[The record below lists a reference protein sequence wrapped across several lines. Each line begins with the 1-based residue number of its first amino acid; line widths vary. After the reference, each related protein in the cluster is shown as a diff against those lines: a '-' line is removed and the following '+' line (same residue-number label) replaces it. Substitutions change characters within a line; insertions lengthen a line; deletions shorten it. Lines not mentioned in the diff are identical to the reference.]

1 MSDLLSCSFPIIPGF
16 PWLANPAWWYLQSET
31 AMLANSPWQ
40 IDGEY
45 AARPFAKQLDARL
58 QRDITSRGK
67 EQVSSFLRGLIAR
80 EMVEPGRAALKRIS
94 EVFGD
99 KFLNSEGRL
108 NRQMMRQA
116 IFSNPE
122 QKSRLEAIL
131 HPPISEEA
139 IRRVAELDD
148 PYCILVIP
156 LYAESSAYA
165 WIDRVLVVDASEKV
179 QIERVMAR
187 DQISGDEAQSILN
200 AQTGRQDR
208 LAMADDILDN
218 SGSLAELQNKV
229 EALHHKYLE
238 TGSNKVWL
246 QGW

>member
-1 MSDLLSCSFPIIPGF
+1 
-16 PWLANPAWWYLQSET
+16 
-31 AMLANSPWQ
+31 
-40 IDGEY
+40 
-45 AARPFAKQLDARL
+45 
-58 QRDITSRGK
+58 
-67 EQVSSFLRGLIAR
+67 
-80 EMVEPGRAALKRIS
+80 LKRIS

-108 NRQMMRQA
+108 NRRMMRQT

-131 HPPISEEA
+131 HPPISEEV

-165 WIDRVLVVDASEKV
+165 WIDRVLVMDVSEEM

-187 DQISGDEAQSILN
+187 DRISRKQAQSIIS
-200 AQTGRQDR
+200 AQISRQDR
-208 LAMADDILDN
+208 LAVANDILDN
-218 SGSLAELQNKV
+218 SGNLAELQNRV
-229 EALHHKYLE
+229 EALHQKYLE
-238 TGSNKVWL
+238 TGSFLKR
-246 QGW
+246 

>member
-1 MSDLLSCSFPIIPGF
+1 
-16 PWLANPAWWYLQSET
+16 
-31 AMLANSPWQ
+31 
-40 IDGEY
+40 
-45 AARPFAKQLDARL
+45 
-58 QRDITSRGK
+58 
-67 EQVSSFLRGLIAR
+67 
-80 EMVEPGRAALKRIS
+80 MVEPGRAALKRIS

-131 HPPISEEA
+131 HPPISEEV

-165 WIDRVLVVDASEKV
+165 WIDRVLVVDVSEET

-187 DQISGDEAQSILN
+187 DRINRKQAQSIIS
-200 AQTGRQDR
+200 AQTSRQDR
-208 LAMADDILDN
+208 LALADDVIDN
-218 SGSLAELQNKV
+218 SGSLAELEEKIEV
-229 EALHHKYLE
+229 LHNRYL
-238 TGSNKVWL
+238 SL
-246 QGW
+246 CL